1 MQRERALLASINSV
15 NSEAPQIS
23 LSDRATNRPPPS
35 WPLESP
41 AFFSA
46 HRDLDQLLKLQH
58 FTENV
63 KPLSKDPEEEIL
75 G

>member
-1 MQRERALLASINSV
+1 MQRERTLLAPINNV
-15 NSEAPQIS
+15 NSES
-23 LSDRATNRPPPS
+23 SHTLSNRATNRPPPS

-46 HRDLDQLLKLQH
+46 HRDLDQLLKLQY

-63 KPLSKDPEEEIL
+63 KPLSKDPGEIL
-75 G
+75 GQ

>member
-1 MQRERALLASINSV
+1 MQRERALLASEKNV
-15 NSEAPQIS
+15 HSETSHIS
-23 LSDRATNRPPPS
+23 LSNRTTNRPPPS

-46 HRDLDQLLKLQH
+46 HRDLDQLLKFQY

-63 KPLSKDPEEEIL
+63 KPSSKDSKETL
-75 G
+75 GK